1 MSQQQGFGTGGGG
14 GGEGDVKS
22 ICVSENSF
30 LFSTTLAA
38 PPVCVFPDANGAI
51 GFTAD
56 PPIILTALENG
67 LNISFSGSTGGIGF
81 IQGNDSIKVGPDGT
95 QTIQIIGNATQG
107 VSITNTAP
115 NQLTVTIADATSTQ
129 KGVVT
134 LGEAGNGIVT
144 INAISPDSSQN
155 FTIDTDTDN
164 TSLFNVVNVPGSNK
178 ITLHFHQVDFHPNDE
193 NVVKADNDDILIYGF
208 QSTGI
213 TTSRFTPQNN
223 GLLIQAY
230 QATPSQRGTLITSD
244 NANTL
249 EGIDLTSAVTPA
261 SLYNKLGTQTQ
272 NAVVVSDGLGNPFK
286 NSNVGTAG
294 QSLFSNGS
302 STPNFGS
309 FTSLDSTIAISYNS
323 VTNSLDF
330 RVTGSPP
337 GTPNIEFITGNDNI
351 NVPPDPST
359 HVLKIIGNNTQG
371 VSVTNTGTNE
381 LTVTV
386 ADATTTQKGVVLL
399 GEVSSGI
406 TTINSVLPDSSGNFN
421 ITATAPYTVTPGTN
435 SVNIGDNGGI
445 PYQFVPDQGNPVPVT
460 GNSFKLTGNDPII
473 TQVFGTAPS
482 TYYISVKEADY
493 GFFGVNRLAF
503 NEDVLAG
510 TGRQSVTCA
519 SLRALMGNLT
529 KYTVLLANDNTHQ
542 IQNSSVGTDGQV
554 FFGNTGN
561 FPDFGTLISSSGNIT
576 FVYNSTAKTM
586 DVNANV
592 PVDSLPLVVV
602 SSSQPLLTNNA
613 YMFTAGSDS
622 YALPTTSAVNDL
634 LELKVQ
640 GASSYTIT
648 QADGQSIFLGNTN
661 TTVGTSGSLMCN
673 GPGDWI
679 RLRCTV
685 ANTTWVEFGM
695 SAQSFIVN

>member
-14 GGEGDVKS
+14 GGGDVKS
-22 ICVSENSF
+22 ICVSENALAPSGTF
-30 LFSTTLAA
+30 LA
-38 PPVCVFPDANGAI
+38 PPICIFPDADGSI
-51 GFTAD
+51 SFTAD
-56 PPIILTALENG
+56 PPIILTAIPNG
-67 LNISFSGSTGGIGF
+67 LNISFSGSTGGGIGF
-81 IQGNDSIKVGPDGT
+81 IQGNDAVKVGPDST
-95 QTIQIIGNATQG
+95 QTIQVIGNSTQG
-107 VSITNTAP
+107 VTVTNTGP
-115 NQLTVTIADATSTQ
+115 NQITITVADATSTQ

-134 LGEAGNGIVT
+134 LGEAGNGIVSINNIAPDAMSNFNITATTPYT
-144 INAISPDSSQN
+144 ITPITNGINLSDNGSIPYTYTTASGTNPFVNNNLSVFVDNNIGEF
-155 FTIDTDTDN
+155 FTRNNSIGLRINQATYDRYGLALLASDN
-164 TSLFNVVNVPGSNK
+164 
-178 ITLHFHQVDFHPNDE
+178 QVLNG
-193 NVVKADNDDILIYGF
+193 DNDRVVTTASLRALTGPLTANTVLI
-208 QSTGI
+208 STGSHSAI
-213 TTSRFTPQNN
+213 T
-223 GLLIQAY
+223 
-230 QATPSQRGTLITSD
+230 
-244 NANTL
+244 
-249 EGIDLTSAVTPA
+249 
-261 SLYNKLGTQTQ
+261 
-272 NAVVVSDGLGNPFK
+272 
-286 NSNVGTAG
+286 NSSVGTAG
-294 QSLFSNGS
+294 QGLFSKGGAS
-302 STPNFGS
+302 IPDFGS
-309 FTSLDSTIAISYNS
+309 FTSLDNTLAIVYNS
-323 VTNSLDF
+323 MDNSLDF
-330 RVTGSPP
+330 RVTGSLP
-337 GTPNIEFITGNDNI
+337 GTPNIEFIAGNDNV
-351 NVPPDPST
+351 NVPPDSST
-359 HVLKIIGNNTQG
+359 HVIKVIGDNTQG
-371 VSVTNTGTNE
+371 VNVTKTGTNE

-386 ADATTTQKGVVLL
+386 GDATATQKGVVLL

-406 TTINSVLPDSSGNFN
+406 TTINSVPPNSASNFN

-445 PYQFVPDQGNPVPVT
+445 PYQFVPDTGNPVAVT
-460 GNSFKLTGNDPII
+460 GNSFTFKGNDPIY
-473 TQVFGTAPS
+473 TQVFDFQPTN
-482 TYYISVKEADY
+482 YYIGIKTADY
-493 GFFGVNRLAF
+493 GFLGSVKLAF
-503 NEDVLAG
+503 NQDVLGG
-510 TGRQSVTCA
+510 TSSSAVTCA
-519 SLRALMGNLT
+519 SLRALMGPLT

-561 FPDFGTLISSSGNIT
+561 FPDFGTLISSSGNVT

-586 DVNANV
+586 DVNANI

-622 YALPTTSAVNDL
+622 YALPATSAVNDL